1 MGKLRL
7 RKFNNLTKTTQV
19 VKERVGTRTSVY
31 SFLLWSFYLTD
42 SWRWSACG
50 MVLYWFTYI
59 TREDMQR
66 GLDGKESACSA
77 GDPGLIPRSGRSPGE
92 GNSNPLQYSSLENP
106 HGQRS
111 LAGYSAWGCRIWHSW
126 ATKHSMAPWVRSWIV
141 LTSLR
146 TEMKSVAQGPSWIP
160 TPQICS
166 PP

>member
-92 GNSNPLQYSSLENP
+92 GNSNPLQYCCLENSIDR
-106 HGQRS
+106 GTWRATVQRATIRHDWVTNTHTRTHTHS
-111 LAGYSAWGCRIWHSW
+111 IANSRLACVKFFMISSNNCKRYNSAILF
-126 ATKHSMAPWVRSWIV
+126 I
-141 LTSLR
+141 
-146 TEMKSVAQGPSWIP
+146 
-160 TPQICS
+160 
-166 PP
+166 